1 MIRADQ
7 IPDEVVEAAA
17 RAEYETMRAEAI
29 SDHGAIAETMYCP
42 WEKVSPDAKEYYMR
56 LARAAIAAAINA
68 WPGATM
74 YGPHPSGHGPTV
86 PQLILPLPQ
95 KGGDA

>member
-1 MIRADQ
+1 MIRPDQ

-68 WPGATM
+68 WPGWEGSWDET
-74 YGPHPSGHGPTV
+74 HGLRRV
-86 PQLILPLPQ
+86 IILPLPQ
-95 KGGDA
+95 EPRDD